1 MGGREALRRRHIRQ
15 AWGPGEET
23 RREEPQVGG
32 SREDSGGLGSG
43 SRRPGPA
50 GPGLGA
56 WGFAAGGLKKGENLL
71 CSLTIGEGGRAGH
84 PHPPAPPSLPCF
96 LLKGPSSRAPR
107 AGFLKSLSLS
117 RAPTHHPLST
127 HRPPPKN
134 TPFLVRRQERPSLE
148 LPGSCPHTVLGA
160 CFLPALWLSGWQ
172 GRGQAH
178 LRPPGLPLEVPPT
191 APAQALPSARPSLL
205 LA

>member
-1 MGGREALRRRHIRQ
+1 MRRQGGKSLRWEGAERTAG
-15 AWGPGEET
+15 AWGPGA
-23 RREEPQVGG
+23 GG
-32 SREDSGGLGSG
+32 QALQALGWGLGV
-43 SRRPGPA
+43 
-50 GPGLGA
+50 LLLE
-56 WGFAAGGLKKGENLL
+56 GLKKGENLL